1 MNFMFPRTKFV
12 DENTIDEQL
21 KHLESELEEV
31 KEAKTQLQINIVE
44 ELFDL
49 IHSAETAIRI
59 IIENSNNV
67 IDKEAVDFIKDCVIM
82 KNIERGY
89 YNKE

>member
-31 KEAKTQLQINIVE
+31 KEAKTPLQINIVE